1 MQDNMTATDAKKK
14 LQQIEN
20 KLYGDST
27 IAKIWGVAVEYL
39 DQSKPP
45 KKTPEYSF
53 GRYQFRDIDHWTAG
67 FFPGSLYCLLE
78 RCNNYP
84 SRFPTDKVDRT
95 KLEYAA
101 RWWAEGL
108 FEQAP
113 RRDTHDLGFIIQPAF
128 QREYEYSKSSRS
140 FDCLV
145 TAAEALASR
154 FDETVGFIRSWDSAV
169 NKRYNITNKNTDF
182 IVIIDNM
189 CNLDMLYYVA
199 SKTGDLRL
207 STIATTHAEVTLK
220 NHFRDPEWSSFH
232 VVNYDLKDGS
242 VKAKITNQGYADET
256 TWSRGQSW
264 AILGFIE
271 TYSWTKQRKFLEASV
286 GLAKYFVS
294 KLPDDGVPAWDFG
307 APDKDIKD
315 TSAAMICAL
324 GLIKIYE
331 ATNDSEYLISGL
343 KLVSNTISFAY
354 TNESSFRKDGTV
366 DLGDRDT
373 ILANATINNNPDTYE
388 RLVNH
393 GLVYADYYF
402 LAIGNKLLQL
412 GLIQ

>member
-1 MQDNMTATDAKKK
+1 MISTEAKS
-14 LQQIEN
+14 LLERIETN
-20 KLYGDST
+20 LYGDST

-39 DQSKPP
+39 DHPNPP
-45 KKTPEYSF
+45 TKTPEYSF
-53 GRYQFRDIDHWTAG
+53 GRYEFREIDHWTAG

-78 RCNNYP
+78 RCNNF
-84 SRFPTDKVDRT
+84 SSHFPTDKVNQI

-108 FEQAP
+108 FKQAP
-113 RRDTHDLGFIIQPAF
+113 RTDTHDLGFIIQPAF

-140 FDCLV
+140 LDCLV
-145 TAAEALASR
+145 TAAEALATR
-154 FDETVGFIRSWDSAV
+154 FDETVGCIRSWDTAV
-169 NKRYNITNKNTDF
+169 NKRYNFTDKNADF

-207 STIATTHAEVTLK
+207 STIATKHAEVTLK
-220 NHFRDPEWSSFH
+220 NHFRNSEWSSFH
-232 VVNYDLKDGS
+232 VVNYNLNDGS
-242 VKAKITNQGYADET
+242 VKAKFTNQGYADDT

-264 AILGFIE
+264 AILGFVE
-271 TYSWTKQRKFLEASV
+271 TYMWTKQKTFLDASI
-286 GLAKYFVS
+286 GLAKYFLS
-294 KLPDDGVPAWDFG
+294 KLPADGVPPWDFG
-307 APDKDIKD
+307 APDKEVKD

-331 ATNDSEYLISGL
+331 ATNDSEYLTSGL
-343 KLVSNTISFAY
+343 RLVNNTINFAY

-366 DLGDRDT
+366 DIGARDT
-373 ILANATINNNPDTYE
+373 ILAEATINNNPDTYE
-388 RLVNH
+388 RLVSH

-402 LAIGNKLLQL
+402 LTIGNKLLQL